1 MYALKLTSVWTL
13 RLARHALKYSS
24 AIFAMHE
31 SEGLPF
37 GLKTIG
43 ESRGIEVGDQA
54 LGNLRA
60 RGRVT
65 ACQPPNLLPLPLRER
80 QQIWLLPLP

>member
-1 MYALKLTSVWTL
+1 MDAEVGQACVEVFICDLCN
-13 RLARHALKYSS
+13 ARV
-24 AIFAMHE
+24 
-31 SEGLPF
+31 GGPP
-37 GLKTIG
+37 IG
-43 ESRGIEVGDQA
+43 AEDDRGIEVGDQA

-65 ACQPPNLLPLPLRER
+65 ARQPPNLLPLPLREQ